1 MKDVTNGK
9 RLKELG
15 YEIIGVYALH
25 KGPDIV
31 YVGQAHCI
39 RSRIGQHMIDP
50 EKDFD
55 GYSFAGL
62 THILE
67 RMNYPTGKKYLDW
80 VEAWE
85 INRSKPE
92 QNRQTPDLTKME
104 AFMPRELIRFCRIVS
119 DRNGEPIDE
128 DFYDLQNMLRMGQSN
143 QLDTP
148 RTIPR

>member
-25 KGPDIV
+25 RGAKIV

-39 RSRIGQHMIDP
+39 RSRIGQHIQEG
-50 EKDFD
+50 EKKFD

-62 THILE
+62 NHILE

-85 INRSKPE
+85 INRSNPE
-92 QNRQTPDLTKME
+92 QNRQTPDLQKME
-104 AFMPRELIRFCRIVS
+104 AFMPRNLVHFCRTLRRG
-119 DRNGEPIDE
+119 DPTD
-128 DFYDLQNMLRMGQSN
+128 DDLLCLNSRPEMVIK
-143 QLDTP
+143 TP
-148 RTIPR
+148 AAHRSLG